1 MEMYIPMA
9 SKRLSLRVLPC
20 IIWQLAVPGSALYYI
35 CFSVQTKDPN
45 DISLSLSGLYG
56 YQNVVIHTA
65 HVLGSGAY
73 GNVVKATL
81 DKKPCA
87 AKILH
92 RVFIDSKD
100 PGLSD
105 FISRFEQECQI
116 LRNLKHPNIVQFLG
130 VVQDPTT
137 NKPILLME
145 VMEDSLTHFLES
157 SPTDIP
163 YHVQVNIS
171 HDIALAVA
179 HLHRNGILHR
189 DLSSNNILLNASHQ
203 AKVTDFGMSKI
214 AASNPSMTRSKVTQC
229 PGTLVYMPP
238 EALRPQPRYSDKIDT
253 FSIGVLLLQIVTR
266 KFPAPTAASTTR
278 EDPSSAWGEIDVPI
292 PEVERRKSDIEK
304 VPAYSGFLPVVRDCL
319 KDKSKDRPT
328 AAQLC
333 HGLGQLK
340 STAVYSGS
348 CSALPFEVGLSLTQF
363 SF

>member
-1 MEMYIPMA
+1 MLVLF
-9 SKRLSLRVLPC
+9 LSL
-20 IIWQLAVPGSALYYI
+20 
-35 CFSVQTKDPN
+35 QTSDPN
-45 DISLSLSGLYG
+45 DISLNLRGLYG
-56 YQNVVIHTA
+56 YQNVVVHTA
-65 HVLGSGAY
+65 QVLGSGAY

-81 DKKPCA
+81 DRKPCA

-92 RVFIDSKD
+92 RVIVDSQD

-116 LRNLKHPNIVQFLG
+116 LRDLKHPNIVQFLG
-130 VVQDPTT
+130 VVQDPSTR
-137 NKPILLME
+137 KPILLME
-145 VMEDSLTHFLES
+145 LMNDSLTHFLET

-163 YHVQVNIS
+163 YHEQVNIS

-266 KFPAPTAASTTR
+266 NYPAPTAASVVK
-278 EDPSSAWGEIDVPI
+278 EDPTSPTKESYVPISEID
-292 PEVERRKSDIEK
+292 RRKSDIDK
-304 VPAYSGFLPVVRDCL
+304 VLVSHGLLPVIRDCL
-319 KDKSKDRPT
+319 RDISNERPT
-328 AAQLC
+328 AAQVC
-333 HGLGQLK
+333 HSLGQLK
-340 STAVYSGS
+340 NTAVYRGS
-348 CSALPFEVGLSLTQF
+348 RSAVLFEVN
-363 SF
+363 

>member
-1 MEMYIPMA
+1 M
-9 SKRLSLRVLPC
+9 
-20 IIWQLAVPGSALYYI
+20 AVPATGSALNYI

-65 HVLGSGAY
+65 HVLGSGSY

-92 RVFIDSKD
+92 RVIVDSKD

-116 LRNLKHPNIVQFLG
+116 LRDLKHPNIVQFLG

-145 VMEDSLTHFLES
+145 VMKDSLTHFLES

-214 AASNPSMTRSKVTQC
+214 ATSNPSMTRSKVTQC

-253 FSIGVLLLQIVTR
+253 FSIGVLLLQIFTR
-266 KFPAPTAASTTR
+266 KFPAPTAASVVK
-278 EDPSSAWGEIDVPI
+278 EDPNSPTKESYI
-292 PEVERRKSDIEK
+292 PVSEVDRRKSDI
-304 VPAYSGFLPVVRDCL
+304 VTRFQPPVVFCQSLEIASKTSAVADQQLPSSAKDWANWRVLQSAVGVVVHYFL
-319 KDKSKDRPT
+319 KW
-328 AAQLC
+328 
-333 HGLGQLK
+333 
-340 STAVYSGS
+340 VY
-348 CSALPFEVGLSLTQF
+348 P
-363 SF
+363 